1 MKTKEELSALK
12 EEVETL
18 NKKFAEL
25 TEEEL
30 RNVFG
35 GTGSMNFPC
44 PKCGGPGYICNG
56 HYWCDDY
63 KGCGYHHVVERTPD
77 GQLKY

>member
-1 MKTKEELSALK
+1 MNKETFNKTINEAIELK
-12 EEVETL
+12 DED
-18 NKKFAEL
+18 
-25 TEEEL
+25 L
-30 RNVFG
+30 RGVSG

-63 KGCGYHHVVERTPD
+63 KVCAYHHAVEKTSN
-77 GQLKY
+77 GLQY